1 LDTYFSLKFNFSEK
15 CAGSHLF
22 GVSFC
27 ERRDRLVIGEFK
39 STLDA
44 KGRMNIPL
52 KLREEMGNDL
62 VLAKTIG
69 TACIKVYSKEDWQK
83 LVARINELPQV
94 KTQSIKRFLFG
105 SAYEI
110 SADKQGR
117 VSVPQPLREYAM
129 LTADVVVVGLE
140 GTAEIWDKASWVK
153 FNENTNNEDLTELA
167 LELGI

>member
-1 LDTYFSLKFNFSEK
+1 M
-15 CAGSHLF
+15 
-22 GVSFC
+22 
-27 ERRDRLVIGEFK
+27 IGEFK

-105 SAYEI
+105 SAFEI
-110 SADKQGR
+110 VPDKQGR
-117 VSVPQPLREYAM
+117 VSVPQPLREYAG
-129 LTADVVVVGLE
+129 LVSDVVVVGLE
-140 GTAEIWDKASWVK
+140 GTAEIWDKAAWAAA
-153 FNENTNNEDLTELA
+153 NADNEDLTELA

>member
-1 LDTYFSLKFNFSEK
+1 M
-15 CAGSHLF
+15 
-22 GVSFC
+22 
-27 ERRDRLVIGEFK
+27 IGEFK

-94 KTQSIKRFLFG
+94 KTQ
-105 SAYEI
+105 
-110 SADKQGR
+110 R
-117 VSVPQPLREYAM
+117 VSVPQPLREYAT